1 MNKQK
6 PESKENVISFLL
18 GYGRGSCSCSA
29 LLLLWLRLQF
39 RRAEVLHK
47 QRSQIK

>member
-1 MNKQK
+1 M
-6 PESKENVISFLL
+6 LL
-18 GYGRGSCSCSA
+18 VSYSA
-29 LLLLWLRLQF
+29 TAEAPVPALVWLRLQF